1 MPRRSQ
7 KEIITQIVYDSLPDK
22 SAYQNLDLEKI
33 SFKWFVTGR
42 TGTGLR
48 LTDEGFKSFSDAG
61 LIYYDF
67 PVKHTLKGLFV
78 NPNQFAFIMNKH
90 IKCPYYLG
98 VDKTDSKPRVFIRL
112 YDSKIAMM
120 VSLYGNIEEYLNA
133 QNNR

>member
-1 MPRRSQ
+1 MPSLSY
-7 KEIITQIVYDSLPDK
+7 KEAITKIVYDSLPDK

-61 LIYYDF
+61 LVYYDF
-67 PVKHTLKGLFV
+67 PVKHALQSLFA
-78 NPNQFAFIMNKH
+78 NPNQFQLSMNKH

-98 VDKTDSKPRVFIRL
+98 INKTGAKPIVYVRL

-120 VSLYGNIEEYLNA
+120 VTLYGNIEEYLNA
-133 QNNR
+133 QDNL